1 MIIGLPLSS
10 LLLAVIVVFYAIDF
24 FFLLRYD
31 RERQAGKGWAWDYT
45 LLTICGA
52 ALVVLQPW
60 FFPYLGIST
69 SQGWGMWIQGIG
81 LLFCLSSFVI
91 HIWSRLHLQKFYAER
106 VEVQSDHRVIQSGP
120 YAYVRHPVITSFFLL
135 SIGLFLLS
143 PALTTLLGF
152 VYVLWDFTRAA
163 RQEEDL
169 LSRTLPGYSEYMKRV
184 PRFFSTRKG
193 IR

>member
-60 FFPYLGIST
+60 LFPNLGIST